1 LFLLDCDSIGFVTGR
16 QNQNLSGGDTMGA
29 NPTQAI
35 GITLFLIAFVL
46 LAGAMAGGGILYLL
60 GFLVMLGISI
70 ATFLKCKPWEDEK
83 E

>member
-1 LFLLDCDSIGFVTGR
+1 
-16 QNQNLSGGDTMGA
+16 MGA
-29 NPTQAI
+29 NPTQAV

-60 GFLVMLGISI
+60 GFLVLLGISI
-70 ATFLKCKPWEDEK
+70 AMFMKCKPWEDQK

>member
-1 LFLLDCDSIGFVTGR
+1 
-16 QNQNLSGGDTMGA
+16 MGA

-46 LAGAMAGGGILYLL
+46 LAGALAGGGILLVL
-60 GFLVMLGISI
+60 GFLIALGASI
-70 ATFLKCKPWEDEK
+70 AMFMKCKPWEHQK